1 MRLFKIMS
9 ALVLIASL
17 LLAIQAT
24 LGKRKTDYDDELN
37 KIQSDITNAKND
49 ANSPPNETA
58 AELSYLLYLR
68 ASLTGS
74 VEHIRLA
81 KAEIERTLQT
91 FSSSEE
97 LYLAEANINLK
108 LHQLHDANEVLNKL
122 PDLSDNT
129 KVLALKAD
137 IAMQEGNYAEAKSS
151 YEANLL
157 RRRSWDNIARLA
169 YLKSIFGDIANAE
182 ALYVQAEDEISAKEM
197 RSYAWVEL
205 QRGFLDFNHGRYEA
219 AMAHYRQA
227 EKAYSG
233 YWLVHEYLA
242 ECLGAE
248 RRYQEAVS
256 LFENVLERSP
266 RPEVQ
271 QALGDLYIFM
281 GKPEMAKAWHDRA
294 LATYL
299 DSAQRGEVLYFH
311 HLASFY
317 ADVREN
323 GEEAI
328 KWAGK
333 DLGIRQNFAAH
344 DAMAWALY
352 RAGRFDESLAEAK
365 VALATGAS
373 DARLLFHAAMI
384 HLAVGLAD
392 EGRQLLSR
400 AGQVNPRYD
409 AFHVHR

>member
-1 MRLFKIMS
+1 MS
-9 ALVLIASL
+9 ALVFIASL
-17 LLAIQAT
+17 LLIIQAT
-24 LGKRKTDYDDELN
+24 LGKRKTDYDVELN

-137 IAMQEGNYAEAKSS
+137 IAMQEGSYAEAKSS

-157 RRRSWDNIARLA
+157 RKRSWDNIARLA
-169 YLKSIFGDIANAE
+169 YLESIFGDIANAE

-205 QRGFLDFNHGRYEA
+205 QRGFLDFNHGRHEA

-227 EKAYSG
+227 ETAYSG
-233 YWLVHEYLA
+233 YWLVDEYLA

-248 RRYQEAVS
+248 RRYEEAVS
-256 LFENVLERSP
+256 LFKNVLERSP

-271 QALGDLYIFM
+271 QALGDLYTFM
-281 GKPEMAKAWHDRA
+281 GKPEMARAWHDRA

-299 DSAQRGEVLYFH
+299 ESAQRGEVLYFH

-323 GEEAI
+323 GAEAI

-333 DLGIRQNFAAH
+333 DLSIRQNFAAH
-344 DAMAWALY
+344 DLMAWALY
-352 RAGRFDESLAEAK
+352 RAGRFDESLAEMK
-365 VALATGAS
+365 VALSTGAS
-373 DARLLFHAAMI
+373 DARLFFHAAMI
-384 HLAVGLAD
+384 HLAVGLVD
-392 EGRQLLSR
+392 EGRRFLSM